1 MSSVR
6 PPVLVFNMSFLTL
19 VTASS
24 CRVLSLKDPSSKMSK
39 SSPDLN
45 SRILLTDGPA
55 QVGKKIRGAVTD
67 STLGITYDPVTR
79 PGAANLLS
87 IFASCTGEEPET
99 IAARYAEKGH
109 GDLKADVAEAVEELI
124 KGPRAEF
131 ERLRGE
137 TAYLETVAQE
147 GAAKA
152 RELTGGT
159 MREGR
164 ARIGLV

>member
-1 MSSVR
+1 
-6 PPVLVFNMSFLTL
+6 
-19 VTASS
+19 
-24 CRVLSLKDPSSKMSK
+24 MSK

-45 SRILLTDGPA
+45 SRILLTDTPS
-55 QVGKKIRGAVTD
+55 QVRNKIKGAVTD
-67 STLGITYDPVTR
+67 STLGITYDPVSR

-87 IFASCTGEEPET
+87 ILAACTGEPVEVVAT
-99 IAARYAEKGH
+99 RYADKGH
-109 GDLKADVAEAVEELI
+109 GQFKGDVADAVEELI

-137 TAYLETVAQE
+137 TAFLASVAQE

-152 RELTGGT
+152 RRISGPILSEV
-159 MREGR
+159 R